1 MGPAL
6 LAVVRRDLRIAFR
19 RLPDLASPLM
29 FFAIVI
35 TLFPLAISPEPA
47 VLRQIGPGVLWVAA
61 LLATLLAL
69 NTLFRSDFDDGSL
82 EQLALSQ
89 QPLPVLVFGKILA
102 HWLISGVP
110 LVLLSPLL
118 ALSYDLSSNGLR
130 VLALG
135 LLIGTPT
142 LSLLGAVGAALTAG
156 LRQAG
161 GLLALLVLPLMLPVL
176 VFGARATTLAATG
189 QDPAGPLYLLAAL
202 AVLAVTL
209 APFATAAAVRVSL
222 E

>member
-1 MGPAL
+1 MGRAL

-35 TLFPLAISPEPA
+35 TLFPLAISPEPT
-47 VLRQIGPGVLWVAA
+47 VLREIGPGVLWVAA

-82 EQLALSQ
+82 EQLALSTH
-89 QPLPVLVFGKILA
+89 PLPLLVLGKILA

-110 LVLLSPLL
+110 LVVLSPLL
-118 ALSYDLSSNGLR
+118 ALSYDLSSNTLQ
-130 VLALG
+130 VLALA

-156 LRQAG
+156 VRQAG

-189 QDPAGPLYLLAAL
+189 QDPVGPLYLLAAL
-202 AVLAVTL
+202 AVLAITL
-209 APFATAAAVRVSL
+209 GPFAIAAAVRVSL

>member
-1 MGPAL
+1 MGRAL

-19 RLPDLASPLM
+19 RLADLASPLM

-82 EQLALSQ
+82 EQLALSTH
-89 QPLPVLVFGKILA
+89 PLPLLVFGKILA

-118 ALSYDLSSNGLR
+118 ALSYDLSSNTLQ
-130 VLALG
+130 VLALA

-142 LSLLGAVGAALTAG
+142 LSLLGSVGAALTAG
-156 LRQAG
+156 IRQAG

-209 APFATAAAVRVSL
+209 GPFATAAAVRVSL

>member
-1 MGPAL
+1 MGQAL

-35 TLFPLAISPEPA
+35 TLFPLAISPEPT
-47 VLRQIGPGVLWVAA
+47 VLREIGPGVLWVAA

-82 EQLALSQ
+82 EQLALSTH
-89 QPLPVLVFGKILA
+89 PLPLLVFGKILA

-110 LVLLSPLL
+110 LVVLSPLL
-118 ALSYDLSSNGLR
+118 ALSYDLSLNTLQ
-130 VLALG
+130 VLALA

-142 LSLLGAVGAALTAG
+142 LSLLGSVGAALTAG
-156 LRQAG
+156 VRQAG

-209 APFATAAAVRVSL
+209 GPFATAAAVRVSL

>member
-1 MGPAL
+1 MGRAL
-6 LAVVRRDLRIAFR
+6 SAVVRRDLRIAFR
-19 RLPDLASPLM
+19 RLADLASPLM

-35 TLFPLAISPEPA
+35 TLFPLAISPEPT
-47 VLRQIGPGVLWVAA
+47 VLREIGPGVLWVAA

-82 EQLALSQ
+82 EQLALSTH
-89 QPLPVLVFGKILA
+89 PLPLLVFGKILA

-110 LVLLSPLL
+110 LVVLSPLL
-118 ALSYDLSSNGLR
+118 ALSYDLSLDTLQ
-130 VLALG
+130 VLALA

-156 LRQAG
+156 VRQAG

-189 QDPAGPLYLLAAL
+189 QDPVGPLYLLAAL

-209 APFATAAAVRVSL
+209 GPFAIAAAVRVSL

>member
-1 MGPAL
+1 MGRAL

-19 RLPDLASPLM
+19 RLADLASPLM

-82 EQLALSQ
+82 EQLALSTH
-89 QPLPVLVFGKILA
+89 PLPLLVFGKILA

-118 ALSYDLSSNGLR
+118 ALSYDLSSNTLQ
-130 VLALG
+130 VLALA

-142 LSLLGAVGAALTAG
+142 LSLLGSIGAALTAG
-156 LRQAG
+156 VRQAG

-209 APFATAAAVRVSL
+209 GPFATAAAVRVSL

>member
-1 MGPAL
+1 MGRAL
-6 LAVVRRDLRIAFR
+6 LAVARRDLRIAFR

-35 TLFPLAISPEPA
+35 TLFPLAISPEPT
-47 VLRQIGPGVLWVAA
+47 VLREIGPGVLWVAA

-82 EQLALSQ
+82 EQLALSPH
-89 QPLPVLVFGKILA
+89 PLPLLVLGKILA

-110 LVLLSPLL
+110 LVVLSPLL
-118 ALSYDLSSNGLR
+118 ALTYNLSSNTLQ
-130 VLALG
+130 VLALA

-156 LRQAG
+156 VRQAG

-189 QDPAGPLYLLAAL
+189 QDPVGPLYLLAAL
-202 AVLAVTL
+202 AVLAITL
-209 APFATAAAVRVSL
+209 GPFAIAAAVRVSL

>member
-1 MGPAL
+1 MGRAL
-6 LAVVRRDLRIAFR
+6 LAVIRRDLRIGFR

-69 NTLFRSDFDDGSL
+69 NTLFRSDFEDGSL
-82 EQLALSQ
+82 EQLALSRH
-89 QPLPVLVFGKILA
+89 PLPLLVLGKILA

-118 ALSYDLSSNGLR
+118 ALSYDLSPNGLK
-130 VLALG
+130 VLALA

-142 LSLLGAVGAALTAG
+142 LSLLGGVGAALTAG
-156 LRQAG
+156 VRQAG

-176 VFGARATTLAATG
+176 VFGSRATTLAAMG

-202 AVLAVTL
+202 AVLAITL
-209 APFATAAAVRVSL
+209 APFATAAGVRVSL

>member
-1 MGPAL
+1 MGRAL
-6 LAVVRRDLRIAFR
+6 SAVVRRDLRIAFR

-35 TLFPLAISPEPA
+35 TLFPLAISPEPT
-47 VLRQIGPGVLWVAA
+47 VLREIGPGVLWVAA

-82 EQLALSQ
+82 EQLALSTH
-89 QPLPVLVFGKILA
+89 PLPLLVFGKILA

-110 LVLLSPLL
+110 LVVLSPLL
-118 ALSYDLSSNGLR
+118 ALSYDLSLETLQ
-130 VLALG
+130 VLALA

-156 LRQAG
+156 VRQAG

-189 QDPAGPLYLLAAL
+189 QDPVGPLYLLAAL

-209 APFATAAAVRVSL
+209 GPFAIAAAVLVSL